1 MQAGPGNRQLPSP
14 KDFELGL
21 PKAVEDASDVGG
33 TWASSLVISLPG
45 SLPYCQKDGRWGLKV
60 TLPHNP
66 EARAANPLL
75 ELSGKAHF
83 NWILRTNRLKAT
95 DLAMSVVQLLLEHIH
110 I

>member
-1 MQAGPGNRQLPSP
+1 MQAGPGDRQLPSP

-21 PKAVEDASDVGG
+21 PRAVEDASDVGG

-45 SLPYCQKDGRWGLKV
+45 SLPHCQKDGRWGLKV

-66 EARAANPLL
+66 EARAANLLL

-83 NWILRTNRLKAT
+83 NWILHTNRLKAT
-95 DLAMSVVQLLLEHIH
+95 DLAICLLCSFC
-110 I
+110 